1 MLVTWTREFAMETVM
16 AYEREHGWTPTDV
29 SSENCGWDITSV
41 KGDEVRHIEVKGRR
55 SDATTI
61 TVTRNEVYTAVN
73 QADKFILAVV
83 QVDEE
88 GSYGMWYISNPF
100 RHEMDD
106 NVVSQNYDLS
116 ALVARGLQMR
126 GDA

>member
-1 MLVTWTREFAMETVM
+1 M
-16 AYEREHGWTPTDV
+16 
-29 SSENCGWDITSV
+29 
-41 KGDEVRHIEVKGRR
+41 KGDDVRHVEVNGRR

-61 TVTRNEVYTAVN
+61 TVTRNEVYTAVK